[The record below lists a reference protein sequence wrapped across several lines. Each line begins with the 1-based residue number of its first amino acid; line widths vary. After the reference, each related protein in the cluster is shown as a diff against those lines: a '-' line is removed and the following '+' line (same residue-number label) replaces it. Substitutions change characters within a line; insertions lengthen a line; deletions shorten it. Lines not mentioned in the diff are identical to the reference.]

1 MTAER
6 PICVVIAALG
16 GQGGGVL
23 ADWLVSAARHDG
35 FPAQMTS
42 IPGVAQRT
50 GATTYYFELFPDRKP
65 PKDPVFSLYPSSGD
79 VGLLA
84 ALEPTEAG
92 RALAQGFV
100 GNGTTVVT
108 TPERVFSTAE
118 KMHAGDGTIAAAPVL
133 EALTRTGKDVLTVDL
148 RAIAAKTRCQPNAVM
163 FGAIAATGVLP
174 ITTQAYQAAITRSG
188 VSVEANLAGFEA
200 GATAAAA
207 SAPRQAA
214 EGTAVPGF
222 DPTPA
227 KLAETVD
234 ELPSA
239 IRPMAGHGLARLV
252 DYQSVRYG
260 RHYLR
265 RLRTI
270 VALDSEDDCRLSLA
284 VARRLAAWMS
294 YEDVIRV
301 AQLKTRPGR
310 LARIRAEAGAPE
322 DAPFVVEDFLKPGR
336 EEFEGLIP
344 RFLAPLM
351 PRARHQASGRGLAMK
366 LNAASPAGYLA
377 FRVLASLRP
386 WRRVSIQYKREQA
399 AIERWLS
406 AVAAAAPLGYDLAC
420 DTANAAVW
428 ARGYGAVRARG
439 LKRLDILFNDWEHRL
454 DADPEAVAAALRKAL
469 DDAYTDPDGEP
480 EP

>member
-1 MTAER
+1 MTADR

-23 ADWLVSAARHDG
+23 ADWLVTAARHDG

-50 GATTYYFELFPDRKP
+50 GATTYYFELFPEKAP
-65 PKDPVFSLYPSSGD
+65 PKDPVFSIYPSSGD
-79 VGLLA
+79 VSLLA

-100 GNGTTVVT
+100 GGGTTVVT

-133 EALTRTGKDVLTVDL
+133 EALTRAGKDVLTVDL
-148 RAIAAKTRCQPNAVM
+148 RAIATKTRCQPNAVM
-163 FGAIAATGVLP
+163 FGAIAETGVLP
-174 ITTQAYQAAITRSG
+174 ITRQAYQAAITHSG
-188 VSVEANLAGFEA
+188 VAVEANLAGFDA
-200 GATAAAA
+200 GAAAA
-207 SAPRQAA
+207 SAPRQTA
-214 EGTAVPGF
+214 EEKAGPGF
-222 DPTPA
+222 DPAPA
-227 KLAETVD
+227 KLAATVG
-234 ELPSA
+234 EFPSA
-239 IRPMAGHGLARLV
+239 IRPMVGHGLARLV
-252 DYQSVRYG
+252 DYQSIRYG
-260 RHYLR
+260 RLYLE

-270 VALDSEDDCRLSLA
+270 VALDDADDRRLSLA

-310 LARIRAEAGAPE
+310 LARIRAEAGAPD
-322 DAPFVVEDFLKPGR
+322 DAPFIVQDFLKPGR

-351 PRARHQASGRGLAMK
+351 PRAPHRASGRGLAMR
-366 LNAASPAGYLA
+366 LNAASPGGHLA

-406 AVAAAAPLGYDLAC
+406 AVAAAVPRGYDLAC

-439 LKRLDILFNDWEHRL
+439 LKRLEILFNDWEPRL
-454 DADPEAVAAALRKAL
+454 DADAEAVAAAVRKAL
-469 DDAYTDPDGEP
+469 DNAYTDPDGEP

>member
-1 MTAER
+1 MSADR

-23 ADWLVSAARHDG
+23 ADWLVTAARHDG

-50 GATTYYFELFPDRKP
+50 GATTYYFELFPDRNP

-100 GNGTTVVT
+100 GDGTTVVT

-118 KMHAGDGTIAAAPVL
+118 KMHPGDGTIAAAPVL
-133 EALTRTGKDVLTVDL
+133 EALMRTGKNVLTVDL

-163 FGAIAATGVLP
+163 FGAIAETGVLP
-174 ITTQAYQAAITRSG
+174 ITRQAYQAAITRSG
-188 VSVEANLAGFEA
+188 VAVDANLAGVEA
-200 GATAAAA
+200 GAAAA
-207 SAPRQAA
+207 SLPPPAA
-214 EGTAVPGF
+214 EETAVPGF
-222 DPTPA
+222 DPAPA
-227 KLAETVD
+227 KLAEAVK
-234 ELPSA
+234 EFPEP
-239 IRPMAGHGLARLV
+239 IQPMIGHGLARLA
-252 DYQSVRYG
+252 DYQGNRYG
-260 RHYLR
+260 RLYLK

-270 VALDSEDDCRLSLA
+270 VALDGEDDHRLSLT

-310 LARIRAEAGAPE
+310 LARIRAEVGAPE
-322 DAPFVVEDFLKPGR
+322 DAPFIVQDFLKPGR

-351 PRARHQASGRGLAMK
+351 PRHRPQASGHGLAMR
-366 LNAASPAGYLA
+366 LNAASPGGYLA

-386 WRRVSIQYKREQA
+386 CRRVSIQYKREQA
-399 AIERWLS
+399 VIERWLS
-406 AVAAAAPLGYDLAC
+406 AVVAAVPYGYDLAY

-439 LKRLDILFNDWEHRL
+439 LKRLDILFNDWERRL
-454 DADPEAVAAALRKAL
+454 DADAEAVVAAVRKAL
-469 DDAYTDPDGEP
+469 EDAYTDPDGEP

>member
-1 MTAER
+1 MTADR

-23 ADWLVSAARHDG
+23 ADWLVTAARHDG

-50 GATTYYFELFPDRKP
+50 GATTYYFELFPDKTP
-65 PKDPVFSLYPSSGD
+65 PKDPVFSIYPSSGD
-79 VGLLA
+79 VSLLA

-100 GNGTTVVT
+100 GGGTTVVT

-133 EALTRTGKDVLTVDL
+133 EALMRTGKNVLTVDL

-163 FGAIAATGVLP
+163 FGAIAETGVLP
-174 ITTQAYQAAITRSG
+174 ITRQAYHAAITHSG
-188 VSVEANLAGFEA
+188 VAIEANLAGFEA
-200 GATAAAA
+200 GAGAAA
-207 SAPRQAA
+207 SVPRQAA
-214 EGTAVPGF
+214 AEPAVPGF
-222 DPTPA
+222 SPAPA
-227 KLAETVD
+227 KLASTVD
-234 ELPSA
+234 DFPLA
-239 IRPMAGHGLARLV
+239 IRPMVGHGLARLV
-252 DYQSVRYG
+252 DYQGIRYG
-260 RHYLR
+260 RLYLE

-270 VALDSEDDCRLSLA
+270 IGLDEADDRRLSLA
-284 VARRLAAWMS
+284 VAKRLAAWMS

-310 LARIRAEAGAPE
+310 LARIRAEAGAPD
-322 DAPFVVEDFLKPGR
+322 DAPFIVQDFLKPGR

-344 RFLAPLM
+344 RFLAPLL
-351 PRARHQASGRGLAMK
+351 PRHRPRRSGRGLAMR
-366 LNAASPAGYLA
+366 LNAASPGGYLA

-399 AIERWLS
+399 AIEEWLS
-406 AVAAAAPLGYDLAC
+406 AVATAAPRDYDLAC

-439 LKRLDILFNDWEHRL
+439 LARLGILFKDWEQHL
-454 DADPEAVAAALRKAL
+454 DANPEGVAATVRKAL
-469 DDAYTDPDGEP
+469 EDAYTDPDGEP

>member
-1 MTAER
+1 MTADR

-50 GATTYYFELFPDRKP
+50 GATTYYFELFPEKAP
-65 PKDPVFSLYPSSGD
+65 PKDPVFSIYPSSGD
-79 VGLLA
+79 VSLLA

-100 GNGTTVVT
+100 GGGTTVVT

-133 EALTRTGKDVLTVDL
+133 EALMRTGKDVLTVDL

-163 FGAIAATGVLP
+163 FGAIAETGVLP
-174 ITTQAYQAAITRSG
+174 ITRQAYQAAITHSG
-188 VSVEANLAGFEA
+188 VAVEANLAGFEA
-200 GATAAAA
+200 GASAAA
-207 SAPRQAA
+207 SMPRPATEETAA
-214 EGTAVPGF
+214 PGF
-222 DPTPA
+222 SPAPA
-227 KLAETVD
+227 KVAATVG
-234 ELPSA
+234 EFPAA
-239 IRPMAGHGLARLV
+239 IRPMVGHGLARLV

-260 RHYLR
+260 RLYVE
-265 RLRTI
+265 RLRMI
-270 VALDSEDDCRLSLA
+270 VALDDADDRRLSLA

-310 LARIRAEAGAPE
+310 LARIRAEAGAPD
-322 DAPFVVEDFLKPGR
+322 DAPFMVQDFLKPGR

-351 PRARHQASGRGLAMK
+351 PRAQHRASGRGLAMR
-366 LNAASPAGYLA
+366 LNAASPGGYLA

-386 WRRVSIQYKREQA
+386 LRRLSIQYQREQA
-399 AIERWLS
+399 AIDRWLA
-406 AVAAAAPLGYDLAC
+406 AVAAAAARNYGLAC
-420 DTANAAVW
+420 DTANLAVW
-428 ARGYGAVRARG
+428 VRGYGTVRARG
-439 LKRLDILFNDWEHRL
+439 LERLGLLFNDWERRL
-454 DADPEAVAAALRKAL
+454 EADPQAVAAAVRKAL
-469 DDAYTDPDGEP
+469 EDAYTDPDGEI